1 MQLLACLHTPVYK
14 KSAIDSSIY
23 ALDHFLKVTAAVHTN
38 APFASAWNALMHMKT
53 QPAVVFVAGDK
64 TTYSCLC
71 DAPTQSHEV
80 WNFDFSKTFHT
91 TRGNKSKNNLW
102 LVQNETAILFMD
114 VGLMRTLPI
123 PDKKTAFLP
132 SIPVRNFKFFLS
144 QELERQK
151 EAFTRIRD
159 NFQFVDLY
167 NHEIVD
173 SKRIE
178 GGRVQKKQKRNAEKP
193 TLDTSPQATRSGNA
207 PSIGMIEEGEM
218 CFNDK
223 QV

>member
-14 KSAIDSSIY
+14 KSASESSIY
-23 ALDHFLKVTAAVHTN
+23 VLDHFLKVTAAVHTN
-38 APFASAWNALMHMKT
+38 APFASAWNALMQMKT
-53 QPAVVFVAGDK
+53 QPAVVFMAGDK

-80 WNFDFSKTFHT
+80 WNFDFGKTFHT
-91 TRGNKSKNNLW
+91 TRGSKSKNNLC

-151 EAFTRIRD
+151 EAFARIRD
-159 NFQFVDLY
+159 NFQFVDLC
-167 NHEIVD
+167 NQEIVD

-193 TLDTSPQATRSGNA
+193 TLEHSPQATGFGTA
-207 PSIGMIEEGEM
+207 PPVGMIDEGGM
-218 CFNDK
+218 GSDHT

>member
-23 ALDHFLKVTAAVHTN
+23 ALDHFLKVTAVVHTN
-38 APFASAWNALMHMKT
+38 APFASAWNSLMNMKT
-53 QPAVVFVAGDK
+53 QPAVVFMAGDK

-71 DAPTQSHEV
+71 DAPTETHEV
-80 WNFDFSKTFHT
+80 WNLDFSKTFHT
-91 TRGNKSKNNLW
+91 TRGSESKKNLW

-123 PDKKTAFLP
+123 PDKKTAFLL
-132 SIPVRNFKFFLS
+132 SIPVRNFKFCMS
-144 QELERQK
+144 QELKRQK

-159 NFQFVDLY
+159 NFQFVDLH
-167 NHEIVD
+167 NQEIVD

-178 GGRVQKKQKRNAEKP
+178 GGRVQKKQKRNVDKP
-193 TLDTSPQATRSGNA
+193 TLEPSPQATCFDKV
-207 PSIGMIEEGEM
+207 PSIVMIEHSGM
-218 CFNDK
+218 TINDK